1 MFASGDTAGI
11 GGGMC
16 REVLVHVQH
25 GSGSNNKISHF
36 GQTPKRK
43 EGLGLG
49 AVMLRRSRSP
59 FKVSGVDPSGNRI
72 EWA

>member
-1 MFASGDTAGI
+1 MIDGGLQ
-11 GGGMC
+11 GGGG
-16 REVLVHVQH
+16 RYVAVLVQH

-43 EGLGLG
+43 ELHGLG